1 MNNHA
6 VELRNVGKDY
16 KYFRLNDISLSLPT
30 GSITG
35 FIGVNGA
42 GKSTTIRILLGL
54 VHQDRGSV
62 QVLGQT
68 MPDQQVLAKREIG
81 YVSEDMRLYPKA
93 NLAWHMQ
100 FIQSIYPNWD
110 QAYAEHLLKRFDLR
124 AEQKIKGLS
133 HGQRVK
139 ATLLLALAHRPKLL
153 VLDEPTTGLDPV
165 ARQEVLSAL
174 MEVLAD
180 EQRTILFSSHNTLDV
195 EQISD
200 QVAFIDQG
208 TIIEATSK
216 EDLLDLWRRL
226 RVRIEPGQSL
236 AELPHI
242 VQQQG
247 NGQLQSL
254 ITNRYSPDLHQ
265 IYQQAGLEI
274 QAVEYL
280 TLEEIFVASIQ
291 ARREGKTL

>member
-1 MNNHA
+1 MNSYA

-16 KYFRLNDISLSLPT
+16 KYFSLKDISLSLPT

-62 QVLGQT
+62 QVLGQA
-68 MPDQQVLAKREIG
+68 MPAQQVLAKREIG

-93 NLAWHMQ
+93 SLAWHMQ

-110 QAYAEHLLKRFDLR
+110 QAYAEQLLKRFDLR

-165 ARQEVLSAL
+165 ARQEVLAAL
-174 MEVLAD
+174 IEVLAD

-200 QVAFIDQG
+200 QVVFIDQG
-208 TIIEATSK
+208 SIIEATPK
-216 EDLLDLWRRL
+216 EDLLDAWQRL
-226 RVRIEPGQSL
+226 RVRVAIEQSITH
-236 AELPHI
+236 LPNI
-242 VQQQG
+242 VQHQG
-247 NGQLQSL
+247 HGQLQTL
-254 ITNRYSPDLHQ
+254 ITNRYSPTLQQ

-274 QAVEYL
+274 QAVEAL

-291 ARREGKTL
+291 ARREGKIV